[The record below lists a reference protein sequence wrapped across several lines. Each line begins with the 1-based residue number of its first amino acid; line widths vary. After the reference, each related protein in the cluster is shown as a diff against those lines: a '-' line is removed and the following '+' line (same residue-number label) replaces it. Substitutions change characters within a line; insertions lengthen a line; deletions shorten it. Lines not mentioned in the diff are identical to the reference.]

1 LPLQKLALLFV
12 SHFCSSRRDHLID
25 SGKATVVLYKVKMM
39 ILKTLLVDG
48 LFRMVRP
55 PDPDDSTPALS
66 NQPLSTVEVQ
76 SLYHDEHGVFD
87 EYGRT

>member
-1 LPLQKLALLFV
+1 
-12 SHFCSSRRDHLID
+12 
-25 SGKATVVLYKVKMM
+25 MM